1 MTLHCDS
8 GSWRRSTRC
17 SSESTCVEV
26 ALLGDGL
33 IGIRDA
39 KRPAGSP
46 HLAVDQQSWRAF
58 VRGLKAGEFGGE

>member
-8 GSWRRSTRC
+8 GSWRRSSRC

-26 ALLGDGL
+26 ALLSDGL

-39 KRPAGSP
+39 KQPSGSP
-46 HLAVDQQSWRAF
+46 HLAVDRHSWRAF
-58 VRGLKAGEFGGE
+58 VRGLKAGQFGGE